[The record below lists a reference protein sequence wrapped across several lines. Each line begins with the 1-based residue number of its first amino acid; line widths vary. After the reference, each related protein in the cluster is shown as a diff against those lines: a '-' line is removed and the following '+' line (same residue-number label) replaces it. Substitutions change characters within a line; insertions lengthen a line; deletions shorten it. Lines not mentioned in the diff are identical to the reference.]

1 MKEAV
6 VQAIGATVVES
17 VVAVQPSD
25 DLSELIGKRIGNYVI
40 DRPLGR
46 GGMAVVLVA
55 KHPTLGREVAVKFLK
70 PAFHGDL
77 EMAERFLQEAKVT
90 ATLAHPN
97 IVEILDFGDFERRP
111 YYMME
116 LLQGEDLRA
125 RLRSNS
131 RTPYREVVQYVEQ
144 ICDALDAAH
153 KVGVVHRDLKPDN
166 IFVVQQDPLKLKVM
180 DFGVAKAAGETRIGQ
195 TLHGQVL
202 GTPTHMAPEQA
213 LGQIERISPLT
224 DIYSLGV
231 IAFEMLTGQ
240 LPFVAESALM
250 VISMHIRDAV
260 PSIRAIAPEVP
271 RRIAEL
277 VESCLAK
284 DPAQRPRSARVLA
297 TQLLTACKVAE
308 RSGAAAAAP
317 QAKNP
322 SHDAQVV
329 EELAQRLAKQEKP
342 TPNQAERFGIRLP
355 GNVNFSFSDPPD
367 AQAKAPPDVA
377 PVDVATNVEPA
388 LQSVEPSLPAPAPEV
403 KAPTV
408 DREPVPG
415 FKATAPNTD
424 PLDAAMGFSSI
435 PAPRSVVTPRG
446 AGLKF
451 TATTEAL
458 KPTPSAEGFEV
469 NIDSLASKPANDG
482 FAMPIATTTLRTS
495 GVDATLTSA
504 IGEARRVDATLTS
517 VTGEAR
523 RANAGLP
530 SVTGDARRADGSLLG
545 AESEASPEQSEGGLV
560 IPDVAPP
567 SSKNA
572 AKMAALALPVSD
584 GPRVELPIGAAI
596 FGLPGQ
602 TLVSEN
608 SPGAKRAHRT
618 NVGLDVAVNVP
629 KPEISEPAP
638 GFGET
643 DAAAEMA
650 PMSLPAVLLSEIT
663 DDPAPTSV
671 EFSQDDGAILERL
684 LRRMQRRGDFPSFLS
699 NLTEIVTK
707 ADADGQYSAGQL
719 AEALRKDFGLTA
731 KLLKV
736 VNTAFMSRFKGR
748 VYSVNQAVV
757 ILGFDSV
764 RSIASSVLVY
774 KVPGVGE
781 AAGKHQTV
789 EGKYNTRLAESAI
802 NSLVSGEIARLLTVQ
817 AKLRLDPEIAMMA
830 ATFRNLGQHLV
841 MQYLPEEYE
850 KIEDLMQS
858 DGLTLA
864 VASERV
870 LGLPLRKLGCGV
882 MQRWQLPT
890 ILCDAVTSQTR
901 PGERLERDADRL
913 GALSKFATDL
923 CDLVARGGQAAW
935 QPSVQKLLDRNRN
948 LLVMD
953 EQQVGGLISTISRAF
968 EDRFAALLGPYC
980 TKSRFL
986 ANAQQIASEVAP
998 EADAPK
1004 SGLVQPIDSTK
1015 FDATVKQLE
1024 EDLQKRQDPD
1034 KLAHRALTI
1043 VAQLLRVPRV
1053 LLLALGADKRQME
1066 VRAGVGPEVE
1076 SLKQVFKPSVAQAG
1090 NVFSAALATNKPI
1103 VVEDALSSKNP
1114 KRAPQQYYEVI
1125 GSPCF
1130 ALMSCTGVGYPGAI
1144 LLVDVNASEHLPT
1157 EEAMLA
1163 TRGLRNVIAQVAYRL
1178 G

>member
-1 MKEAV
+1 MWAVVGVAFVSGLWRRTLKPNRSWPFFRQVKEAV
-6 VQAIGATVVES
+6 GQALGATVVES

-25 DLSELIGKRIGNYVI
+25 DLSELIGKRIGNYLI

-97 IVEILDFGDFERRP
+97 IVEILDFGEFERRP

-125 RLRSNS
+125 RLRGSA
-131 RTPYREVVQYVEQ
+131 RLPYREVVQYVEQ

-166 IFVVQQDPLKLKVM
+166 IFVVQQEPLKLKVM
-180 DFGVAKAAGETRIGQ
+180 DFGVAKAAGEPRVGQ

-213 LGQIERISPLT
+213 LGQVERITPLT

-260 PSIRAIAPEVP
+260 PSIRALAPEVP

-277 VESCLAK
+277 VESCMAK
-284 DPAQRPRSARVLA
+284 DPAHRPRSARILA
-297 TQLLTACKVAE
+297 TQLHTACKVAE
-308 RSGAAAAAP
+308 RSGGAVATAAKP
-317 QAKNP
+317 NP
-322 SHDAQVV
+322 GHDAQVV
-329 EELAQRLAKQEKP
+329 EELAQRLARQDKP
-342 TPNQAERFGIRLP
+342 APNQAERFGIRLP

-367 AQAKAPPDVA
+367 AEASAAPNVA
-377 PVDVATNVEPA
+377 PVELAVSVDSPA
-388 LQSVEPSLPAPAPEV
+388 AQASPDPSPPAQAPEASAPNLGVKLPAQAPRG
-403 KAPTV
+403 
-408 DREPVPG
+408 DSI
-415 FKATAPNTD
+415 
-424 PLDAAMGFSSI
+424 DAAMGFSSI
-435 PAPRSVVTPRG
+435 PAPRSMATPRG

-451 TATTEAL
+451 TPATEAV
-458 KPTPSAEGFEV
+458 KPTPSGGGFEV
-469 NIDSLASKPANDG
+469 DVTSLASTQG
-482 FAMPIATTTLRTS
+482 
-495 GVDATLTSA
+495 SA
-504 IGEARRVDATLTS
+504 
-517 VTGEAR
+517 
-523 RANAGLP
+523 
-530 SVTGDARRADGSLLG
+530 
-545 AESEASPEQSEGGLV
+545 GLV
-560 IPDVAPP
+560 IPDVSTTLRTSAAEPTLASAGREARSADQSLPSVDVTVVSEQSEVGLVIPDVPP
-567 SSKNA
+567 SSRKA
-572 AKMAALALPVSD
+572 AQAAALDLRVD
-584 GPRVELPIGAAI
+584 ERPRADLPIGAAI

-608 SPGAKRAHRT
+608 SPGAKRVQRT
-618 NVGLDVAVNVP
+618 NVGLDVVVNVP
-629 KPEISEPAP
+629 KPSVAEAAIAQA
-638 GFGET
+638 ET
-643 DAAAEMA
+643 D
-650 PMSLPAVLLSEIT
+650 PPVSGMSSGLVPAVLLSEIT
-663 DDPAPTSV
+663 DDSAPVSV
-671 EFSQDDGAILERL
+671 AFSQDEGAILERL
-684 LRRMQRRGDFPSFLS
+684 LRRMQRRGDFPSFLG
-699 NLTEIVTK
+699 NMTEIVTK

-748 VYSVNQAVV
+748 VYSVHQAVV

-781 AAGKHQTV
+781 ATGKHQVV

-802 NSLVSGEIARLLTVQ
+802 NALVSGEIARVLTVQ
-817 AKLRLDPEIAMMA
+817 AKLRLDSEIAMMA

-850 KIEDLMQS
+850 KIEGLMQR
-858 DGLTLA
+858 DDLTLA

-882 MQRWQLPT
+882 MQRWQLPS

-923 CDLVARGGQAAW
+923 CDLVARNGQTAW

-953 EQQVGGLISTISRAF
+953 EQQIGQLISTISRSF

-986 ANAQQIASEVAP
+986 HNAQQIASEVTP
-998 EADAPK
+998 DAEPPK
-1004 SGLVQPIDSTK
+1004 SGVAQSADPAK
-1015 FDATVKQLE
+1015 FELTVKQLE
-1024 EDLQKRQDPD
+1024 EDLQKRQDPE
-1034 KLAHRALTI
+1034 KLAQRALTTI
-1043 VAQLLRVPRV
+1043 AQMLRVPRV
-1053 LLLALGADKRQME
+1053 LLLALSADKRQME

-1076 SLKQVFKPSVAQAG
+1076 SLKQVFKPSVTQAG
-1090 NVFSAALATNKPI
+1090 NAFSAALATNKPI
-1103 VVEDALSSKNP
+1103 IVEDALSSKSP

-1130 ALMSCTGVGYPGAI
+1130 ALMSCVGVGYPGAI

>member
-70 PAFHGDL
+70 PALHGDL

-97 IVEILDFGDFERRP
+97 VVEILDFGEFERRP

-116 LLQGEDLRA
+116 LLQGKDLRECLRGNA
-125 RLRSNS
+125 RM
-131 RTPYREVVQYVEQ
+131 PYREVVQYVEQ

-231 IAFEMLTGQ
+231 IAFEMLTGR

-297 TQLLTACKVAE
+297 TQLHTACKVAE
-308 RSGAAAAAP
+308 RSGAAVAASH
-317 QAKNP
+317 AKPNP
-322 SHDAQVV
+322 AHDVQVV
-329 EELAQRLAKQEKP
+329 EELAQRLAQQEKP
-342 TPNQAERFGIRLP
+342 THNQTERFGIRLP

-367 AQAKAPPDVA
+367 AQAKDSPNGSPNEPAV
-377 PVDVATNVEPA
+377 NVEATTPSDA
-388 LQSVEPSLPAPAPEV
+388 PSLPAPRAEVSAPNVE
-403 KAPTV
+403 
-408 DREPVPG
+408 RELPIAG
-415 FKATAPNTD
+415 FKAAVPNID
-424 PLDAAMGFSSI
+424 PIDAAVGFSSI

-451 TATTEAL
+451 TPATETL
-458 KPTPSAEGFEV
+458 KPTPSAEGFDV
-469 NIDSLASKPANDG
+469 NIDSLTSSPAND
-482 FAMPIATTTLRTS
+482 ALAIPDASTTWRTS
-495 GVDATLTSA
+495 GVDTTLASTGGA
-504 IGEARRVDATLTS
+504 ARRVDA
-517 VTGEAR
+517 A
-523 RANAGLP
+523 LP
-530 SVTGDARRADGSLLG
+530 S
-545 AESEASPEQSEGGLV
+545 AESEAPPGPSDAGLV
-560 IPDVAPP
+560 IPDVPP
-567 SSKNA
+567 SSGRVSPA
-572 AKMAALALPVSD
+572 AALGLPVNPASAP
-584 GPRVELPIGAAI
+584 GVELPIGAAI

-602 TLVSEN
+602 TLVSGN

-618 NVGLDVAVNVP
+618 NAGLDVAVNVS
-629 KPEISEPAP
+629 KPNTSEPTL
-638 GFGET
+638 GYT
-643 DAAAEMA
+643 DREAGTTELAA
-650 PMSLPAVLLSEIT
+650 MSLPAVLLSEIT
-663 DDPAPTSV
+663 DDPAPVSV
-671 EFSQDDGAILERL
+671 EFSADDGAVLERL

-781 AAGKHQTV
+781 ASGKHQTV
-789 EGKYNTRLAESAI
+789 EGKYNSRLAESAI
-802 NSLVSGEIARLLTVQ
+802 NSLVSGEIARLLTVR
-817 AKLRLDPEIAMMA
+817 AKLRLDAEIAMMA

-841 MQYLPEEYE
+841 MEYLPEEYE
-850 KIEDLMQS
+850 KIEALMQRDS
-858 DGLTLA
+858 LTLA

-913 GALSKFATDL
+913 GALAKFATDL
-923 CDLVARGGQAAW
+923 CDLVARNGQTAW

-953 EQQVGGLISTISRAF
+953 EQQVGELISTISRAF

-998 EADAPK
+998 DADAPE
-1004 SGLVQPIDSTK
+1004 SGGVQPQDPAK
-1015 FDATVKQLE
+1015 FDAAVKQLE

-1034 KLAHRALTI
+1034 KLTHRALTL
-1043 VAQLLRVPRV
+1043 VAQALRVPRV
-1053 LLLALGADKRQME
+1053 LLLALSADKRQME
-1066 VRAGVGPEVE
+1066 IRAGVGPEVE
-1076 SLKQVFKPSVAQAG
+1076 SLKQVFKPSVVQAG

-1103 VVEDALSSKNP
+1103 VVEDALSSKSP

-1130 ALMSCTGVGYPGAI
+1130 ALLSCVGVGYPGAI
-1144 LLVDVNASEHLPT
+1144 LLIDVNASEHLPT

-1163 TRGLRNVIAQVAYRL
+1163 TRSLRNVLAQLAYRL